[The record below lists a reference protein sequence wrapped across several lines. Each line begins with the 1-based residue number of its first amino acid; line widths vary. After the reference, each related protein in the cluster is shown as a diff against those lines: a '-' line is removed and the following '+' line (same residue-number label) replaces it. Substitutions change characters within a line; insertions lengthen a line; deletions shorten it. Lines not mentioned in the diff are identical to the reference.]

1 MLKFG
6 FVVNEDKS
14 QWEPVQVITWLG
26 VVLDTNQGCISVAE
40 QRISKLKTSIDSVL
54 KGEHNVKAR
63 DLASVVG
70 QILSLSPCVGCV
82 ARIMSRSM
90 YAAVNEK
97 VSWNSNVVLT
107 QKACVELKFWKQNVD
122 SLNCRSPW
130 PVPLRRPEKFVYS
143 DASEQACGSFIQNES
158 KIFHRN

>member
-6 FVVNEDKS
+6 FVVNEDRS

-26 VVLDTNQGCISVAE
+26 VVLDTNQGCISVTE
-40 QRISKLKTSIDSVL
+40 QRISKLKASIDSVL
-54 KGEHNVKAR
+54 KGEHNNVKAR
-63 DLASVVG
+63 DLASVLG
-70 QILSLSPCVGCV
+70 QIISFSPCVGCV

-90 YAAVNEK
+90 YATVNEK

-107 QKACVELKFWKQNVD
+107 QEACVELKFWKQNVD

-130 PVPLRRPEKFVYS
+130 
-143 DASEQACGSFIQNES
+143 
-158 KIFHRN
+158 